1 MSGMYLPRVCI
12 ICSCCQSW
20 HEWTRLRVGC
30 IYLKC
35 ALCVLVVTLGMSGP
49 ICEWDVSASSVHYT
63 FLLSLGMSGPICEWD
78 VSASSVHYVFLLS
91 LLA

>member
-1 MSGMYLPRVCI
+1 MCSCYHSRHEWTPSVSGMYLPQVCI

-30 IYLKC
+30 ICLEC
-35 ALCVLVVTLGMSGP
+35 ALCVLVITLGMSGP
-49 ICEWDVSASSVHYT
+49 ICEWDVSALSVQ
-63 FLLSLGMSGPICEWD
+63 
-78 VSASSVHYVFLLS
+78 YVFLLS